1 MKKIGIV
8 CYITFMAVITQVNAQ
23 QYYFLQ
29 TDAYSSS
36 STGGITVYTTTGTQK
51 LVEEKMANYAKS
63 TDVYTKDEIDNAGY
77 IKASEI
83 SQAGFAT
90 KDDLSAKQA
99 TLSTEQLAAANSG
112 ITQTGVAQ
120 IETNKTAIADLKT
133 ALDTKAGA
141 ADVTALDGKVSTNE
155 TNIKT
160 NTSNIS
166 ALDGK
171 VSTNETNIETN
182 TSNISALDGK
192 VSTNKTNIE
201 TNTSNISALDGKVST
216 NETNIA
222 TNATNISNLQ
232 ASVSS
237 NGANLYKLENQVW
250 SLSEDYRQL
259 KRDFNTGRASMAAMT
274 ALVPNARASGDTQ
287 LSIGTGAYN
296 GHTAIAIGGFHWVN
310 NDVLLNA
317 GVAWGNSQDAVYK
330 AGVTLSW

>member
-1 MKKIGIV
+1 MMKKIGIV

-171 VSTNETNIETN
+171 VSTN
-182 TSNISALDGK
+182 
-192 VSTNKTNIE
+192 KTNIE

-259 KRDFNTGRASMAAMT
+259 KRDFNTGMASMAAMT

>member
-1 MKKIGIV
+1 MMKKIGIV

-155 TNIKT
+155 TNI
-160 NTSNIS
+160 
-166 ALDGK
+166 
-171 VSTNETNIETN
+171 
-182 TSNISALDGK
+182 
-192 VSTNKTNIE
+192 
-201 TNTSNISALDGKVST
+201 
-216 NETNIA
+216 
-222 TNATNISNLQ
+222 
-232 ASVSS
+232 
-237 NGANLYKLENQVW
+237 
-250 SLSEDYRQL
+250 
-259 KRDFNTGRASMAAMT
+259 
-274 ALVPNARASGDTQ
+274 
-287 LSIGTGAYN
+287 
-296 GHTAIAIGGFHWVN
+296 
-310 NDVLLNA
+310 
-317 GVAWGNSQDAVYK
+317 
-330 AGVTLSW
+330 